1 MQKVIDLKGSILSL
15 TVLSLFSDQIE
26 NTKQAIAAKIDQA
39 PDFFVGVPVVLEPQ
53 TTLTDP
59 TFLALLVEYL
69 RQRQMIPIGIRT
81 EEDVL
86 KEQAEYAGL
95 AVFPLEKTKKPSKQ
109 PVETSV
115 EPPLEPE
122 SLGLKSA
129 LMVMGSVRSG
139 QQVLAKDRDVII
151 MGSVNPG
158 AEVVADGHIHVF
170 GKVMGKVFAGA
181 SGETNAKIFA
191 KQLAPE
197 LICIAGLYQLSEDI
211 DAAYQKGFVEVSLQ
225 DNKLVFNTKLL
236 G

>member
-15 TVLSLFSDQIE
+15 TVLSLFSPDIE

-39 PDFFVGVPVVLEPQ
+39 PDFFVGIPVVLEPQ

-81 EEDVL
+81 EEDAL
-86 KEQAEYAGL
+86 KEQAEVAGL
-95 AVFPLEKTKKPSKQ
+95 AVFPLEKTKKPSKK
-109 PVETSV
+109 PV

-129 LMVMGSVRSG
+129 LMVKGSVRSG

-158 AEVVADGHIHVF
+158 AEVVADGHVHVF

>member
-109 PVETSV
+109 PVEPSV

-129 LMVMGSVRSG
+129 LMVKGSVRSG

-158 AEVVADGHIHVF
+158 AEVVADGHVHVF

-181 SGETNAKIFA
+181 SGEIGAKIFA